1 VSARDSRPARPRR
14 IAGFTLV
21 EVMVAIVVMG
31 VVLVGART
39 MLGQIADDA
48 DRIGAA
54 AREGDR
60 DANAEALLRA
70 VAGRLDVS
78 PAPGSG
84 LRFEGQPEGARF
96 HSWCEV
102 PDGWLERCQASLG
115 FIQLEGAPV
124 LALGLSTGELV
135 PLRRGFRA
143 GEILYLRGAANGGDW
158 VKSWGASIT
167 APLAFG
173 LVVDG
178 DTAIIRIGER
188 G

>member
-1 VSARDSRPARPRR
+1 MPRPPRR
-14 IAGFTLV
+14 AGFTLV

-39 MLGQIADDA
+39 MLGQMADDA

-54 AREGDR
+54 AREADR

-78 PAPGSG
+78 SVPGSVI
-84 LRFEGQPEGARF
+84 RFTGERQGARF

-102 PDGWLERCQASLG
+102 PDGWLERCDATLG
-115 FIQLEGAPV
+115 LIELDGEPV
-124 LALGLSTGELV
+124 LALQLSTGETV
-135 PLRRGFRA
+135 PLRRGFA
-143 GEILYLRGAANGGDW
+143 SGEILYLRSAEAGGQW
-158 VKSWGASIT
+158 VTSWGASIT

-173 LVVDG
+173 IVADG
-178 DTAIIRIGER
+178 DTSIIRIGER

>member
-1 VSARDSRPARPRR
+1 MSAGVRR
-14 IAGFTLV
+14 AGFTLV
-21 EVMVAIVVMG
+21 EVMVALVVMG

-48 DRIGAA
+48 DRIAGA
-54 AREGDR
+54 AREADR
-60 DANAEALLRA
+60 DANAEGLLRA

-78 PAPGSG
+78 PVAGSQI
-84 LRFEGQPEGARF
+84 RFEGDVQGARF

-102 PDGWLERCQASLG
+102 PDGWLERCDATLG
-115 FIQLEGAPV
+115 FIQLEGAPA
-124 LALGLSTGELV
+124 LALSLSTGETV
-135 PLRRGFRA
+135 PLRRGFRT
-143 GEILYLRGAANGGDW
+143 GEILYLREAGNGGDW
-158 VKSWGASIT
+158 VKTWGATIT

-173 LVVDG
+173 IVADG